1 MICKCTE
8 INWTNVLKGCDL
20 ELALTLLWKRQE
32 SRITLWFHPEN
43 QTKATIM
50 GERLSEEQREAER
63 LGVGVGRLG
72 HLLAAQ

>member
-1 MICKCTE
+1 M
-8 INWTNVLKGCDL
+8 
-20 ELALTLLWKRQE
+20 WKRQE

-43 QTKATIM
+43 QTKATVM
-50 GERLSEEQREAER
+50 GERLSEEQREAEC

>member
-1 MICKCTE
+1 MSPVPAVGISLRAG
-8 INWTNVLKGCDL
+8 IWS
-20 ELALTLLWKRQE
+20 LWKRQE

-43 QTKATIM
+43 QTKATVM
-50 GERLSEEQREAER
+50 GERLSEEQREAEH